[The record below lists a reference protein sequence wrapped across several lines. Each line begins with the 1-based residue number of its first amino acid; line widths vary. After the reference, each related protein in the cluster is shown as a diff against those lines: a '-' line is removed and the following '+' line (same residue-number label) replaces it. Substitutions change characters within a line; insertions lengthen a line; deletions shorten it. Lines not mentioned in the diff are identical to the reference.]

1 LLKFTAT
8 TRIRRSHCSGL
19 TEKPAIGIAIAMRE
33 GGDILTLGRNIE
45 QTMREI
51 RADLPLGIEP
61 VLMADQ
67 PFVVDHAIRDFTT
80 SLWQAISIIMAVS
93 FVSLGVRAGAVIAL
107 SIPLTLAIVFPVMEM
122 TAIDLQRIS
131 LGALIIALGLLVDD
145 AMTTVDVMTSRL
157 AAGDS
162 KEDVAT
168 FAHKTLALPKL
179 TGSFVTA
186 AGFIPIGFAK
196 SSAGE
201 YTFSIFAVVLYALL
215 LSWFAAVIFAPL
227 LGVVLLSKPK
237 AKPSDKPSAILSY
250 FRGLLVGAMRA
261 RWVTIGV
268 TLACFVAAALASPFV
283 ARQFFPPSD
292 RPDLLVDLSLPQNA
306 SIYAS
311 EEAAEKLDGLLKGD
325 PDVDRWSTYV
335 GRGAIRFYLPLNVE
349 LANDFFTQAVVL
361 AKDVAARERLQKKL
375 EAALAENFPNA
386 VSRVSPLG
394 LGPPVGW
401 PVQYRVSG
409 PDLSEV
415 RDIGLQLA
423 QIVATDPG
431 SRHINFDWME
441 PARMVRINIDQ
452 DQARLLGL
460 SRRSSVSRF
469 RPIMLTAVS
478 TVLGLIPIAVTI
490 FWGPM
495 AIAVM
500 GGLLVATV
508 LTLIFLPALYVAWFR
523 VKEPAVIG
531 RKVMPSPTATDA
543 A

>member
-1 LLKFTAT
+1 
-8 TRIRRSHCSGL
+8 
-19 TEKPAIGIAIAMRE
+19 
-33 GGDILTLGRNIE
+33 
-45 QTMREI
+45 
-51 RADLPLGIEP
+51 
-61 VLMADQ
+61 
-67 PFVVDHAIRDFTT
+67 
-80 SLWQAISIIMAVS
+80 
-93 FVSLGVRAGAVIAL
+93 
-107 SIPLTLAIVFPVMEM
+107 
-122 TAIDLQRIS
+122 
-131 LGALIIALGLLVDD
+131 
-145 AMTTVDVMTSRL
+145 
-157 AAGDS
+157 
-162 KEDVAT
+162 
-168 FAHKTLALPKL
+168 
-179 TGSFVTA
+179 
-186 AGFIPIGFAK
+186 
-196 SSAGE
+196 
-201 YTFSIFAVVLYALL
+201 
-215 LSWFAAVIFAPL
+215 
-227 LGVVLLSKPK
+227 
-237 AKPSDKPSAILSY
+237 
-250 FRGLLVGAMRA
+250 MRA